1 MCSFGGFWGVYPPHL
16 HSFFNVYL
24 QFKEILEQCLNYAEA
39 GDYLSFTPDPSSKVS
54 LFGLSPGDIQANNP
68 YKKVRSAGMC

>member
-1 MCSFGGFWGVYPPHL
+1 MFIWGIWGGIPSPHL
-16 HSFFNVYL
+16 HNFFNVYL

-54 LFGLSPGDIQANNP
+54 LFGLSPGDVQANNP